1 MHRNRI
7 TRRPVPP
14 VALEDW
20 GAHNRCM
27 GSDTANV
34 VLLSLVWIAFAAL
47 HSSLASLG
55 LKRVT
60 ARHCPRLVPAYRL
73 LYNLVAGLTLL
84 PILWLLAYRPG
95 PWLWRWTGLAA
106 WVMNGLALVAAGILV
121 FGPAGYDL
129 KEFLGWRQVRT
140 GRESAEDLEPLRISS
155 LHRFVRHPW
164 YSLSLVILWTRD
176 MNTARIVS
184 AGWITVYFITGSW
197 LEERKLLARFGAAY
211 REYMAL
217 VPGLLP
223 RPWRILSREDA
234 RRLEGRR

>member
-1 MHRNRI
+1 
-7 TRRPVPP
+7 
-14 VALEDW
+14 
-20 GAHNRCM
+20 M

-34 VLLSLVWIAFAAL
+34 FLLCLAWVAFAAV

-60 ARHCPRLVPAYRL
+60 ALHCPRLVPAYRL
-73 LYNLVAGLTLL
+73 FYNLVAGLTLL

-95 PWLWRWTGLAA
+95 PWLWRWTGPAA
-106 WVMNGLALVAAGILV
+106 WVMNGLALVAAGVLV

-129 KEFLGWRQVRT
+129 KEFLGWRQIRM

-176 MNTARIVS
+176 MNTARLVS
-184 AGWITVYFITGSW
+184 AGWITVYFIAGSW

-211 REYMAL
+211 RDYMAQ

>member
-1 MHRNRI
+1 
-7 TRRPVPP
+7 
-14 VALEDW
+14 
-20 GAHNRCM
+20 M
-27 GSDTANV
+27 GSDTANLI
-34 VLLSLVWIAFAAL
+34 LLSLAWVAFAVL

-60 ARHCPRLVPAYRL
+60 ALHCPRLVPAYRL

-95 PWLWRWTGLAA
+95 PWLWRWTGVAA
-106 WVMNGLALVAAGILV
+106 WVMNGLALVAAGVLM
-121 FGPAGYDL
+121 FGSAGYDL

-140 GRESAEDLEPLRISS
+140 GRGSAEDLEPLRISS

-176 MNTARIVS
+176 MNTARLVS
-184 AGWITVYFITGSW
+184 AGWITAYFIAGSW

-211 REYMAL
+211 REYMAR
-217 VPGLLP
+217 VSGLLP
-223 RPWRILSREDA
+223 LPWRILSREDA
-234 RRLEGRR
+234 QRLEGRR